1 MSRVNLGNLHKFLGS
16 KKNFNAKGK
25 MGQTKQ
31 KLLSCAERH
40 EGFGKRFLSSAVP
53 FKALKTEKAM
63 DICCADHNRVRQTW
77 QTRSNTQGESV
88 GKRRDVFSILISCV
102 VDDDWD
108 SDFNVSVCVVL
119 WPWFCLVVW
128 GNSQFLVVIAAVGGL
143 TAVFLL
149 CCYIMALS

>member
-63 DICCADHNRVRQTW
+63 DICCVDHNRVRQT
-77 QTRSNTQGESV
+77 
-88 GKRRDVFSILISCV
+88 
-102 VDDDWD
+102 
-108 SDFNVSVCVVL
+108 
-119 WPWFCLVVW
+119 
-128 GNSQFLVVIAAVGGL
+128 
-143 TAVFLL
+143 
-149 CCYIMALS
+149 